1 MIIDHTDPKYILR
14 RDAIGKHRYNGAYY
28 YSKEIVKNII
38 PAVDTDRNWITVR
51 VPGAGYDHSIIFVHD
66 NVAFERTYDYMREY
80 DDVIYVVSLPDM
92 VERAEKFGKTILLPM
107 SVDVKYVKSFKTKK
121 DRDTA
126 FAGRDEWRGGL
137 TLPEGTDLV
146 EMLPREEFLSQ
157 MARYKNVY
165 AVCRVAIE
173 AKVLGCKV
181 LPFHPRFPD
190 PDEFKILDNA
200 EAAKILQKQLD
211 EIDGKTK

>member
-14 RDAIGKHRYNGAYY
+14 RNAIGKHRYNGAYY

-38 PAVDTDRNWITVR
+38 PAVETDRNWITIR
-51 VPGAGYDHSIIFVHD
+51 VPGVGYDHSIVFVHD
-66 NVAFERTYDYMREY
+66 NVDFERTYDYMRAY
-80 DDVIYVVSLPDM
+80 DDVIYVVSLPEM

-107 SVDVKYVKSFKTKK
+107 SVDTKYVKSFKTKK
-121 DRDTA
+121 TADTA

-190 PDEFKILDNA
+190 PGMFKIFDNA
-200 EAAKILQKQLD
+200 EAAKLLQKQLD
-211 EIDGKTK
+211 EIDGKIK